1 MKELK
6 VSTESRKKVKQ
17 GKEVQE
23 EKYYSKEWVRD
34 NITLASVVIETCI
47 LFTYDLCEDY
57 DTLEAEVERLREEN
71 EELRHELTYACE

>member
-6 VSTESRKKVKQ
+6 VSAESRKMAKH

-23 EKYYSKEWVRD
+23 ERYYSEEWVRG
-34 NITLASVVIETCI
+34 NTTLASIVIETCI

-71 EELRHELTYACE
+71 ETLKKQMEDDLK